1 MLSRTVSMKCVREF
15 CQVTGTDEETARS
28 FLSACNDD
36 LDLAVSLYMDDPSRV
51 PSHST
56 TEEYRSPIPQ
66 RNEQLLPAVVPL
78 LPTHLQNPAPLQKR
92 RRAFVA
98 DDSDD
103 SSGDDVILTSER
115 SSKPRYE
122 PNSSSSNTEGVSSGS
137 SSVARSCGHVNGAK
151 DDTTQKKKR
160 HLQQLYQPPV
170 ELLFSGSLNAAAI
183 AAQEKHQWLLVSVH
197 DEGCFECHL
206 LNRDVWKD
214 PKVYQLVKYHCTFL
228 QLDSTQ
234 YILVQVSNFQHVMSV
249 ARM

>member
-228 QLDSTQ
+228 QVNIIQ
-234 YILVQVSNFQHVMSV
+234 YLIIYKFI
-249 ARM
+249 